1 MHIGAIWR
9 ELAGLHADRTAII
22 DGADAWSYRALQS
35 RIARFANALC
45 GLGLRRGDRVAL
57 LVPDIREYL
66 EADYGIMAA
75 GLVRVP
81 LDPRLTRDET
91 AALLRFAGVRA
102 LIGHGFFEPKLDR
115 LSSDVECLEHVISIG
130 GDCGRDYERLLQ
142 RASEDPLPD
151 GEEEDLASV
160 NFSGGTTGAP
170 KAAMLRH
177 RNLVTVARNTMRG
190 FSIGSECTF
199 LNVRQLWPIA
209 QVILMSHLFAGA
221 RGVLSRFDPQPL

>member
-1 MHIGAIWR
+1 MPGEELHIAAQWR
-9 ELAGLHADRTAII
+9 ELARRHGERLAIVDDRGALSYRQLHARMVRV
-22 DGADAWSYRALQS
+22 G
-35 RIARFANALC
+35 NALL
-45 GLGLRRGDRVAL
+45 GLGLTKGDRIAL
-57 LVPDIREYL
+57 LAPDIREYL

-81 LDPRLTRDET
+81 LDPRLARDET
-91 AALLRFAGVRA
+91 AALLRFAGARV
-102 LIGHGFFEPKLDR
+102 LIVHASFAPKLGR
-115 LSSDVECLEHVISIG
+115 LSSDVESLEHVISIG
-130 GDCGRDYERLLQ
+130 GDCGLDYETLLQ
-142 RASEDPLPD
+142 HAREEPLPG
-151 GEEEDLASV
+151 GEGEDLASL

-199 LNVRQLWPIA
+199 LNVRPLWPIA

-221 RGVLSRFDPQPL
+221 S